1 LKVYLVVMFLM
12 TDGSWLPGDIVAP
25 NGWSALPFKT
35 MAECEEAEIQINKN
49 FSKTPFAKLA
59 YGTCVTIDPAVLGLE
74 L

>member
-1 LKVYLVVMFLM
+1 MFLM
-12 TDGSWLPGDIVAP
+12 SDGSWLPGDIVAP
-25 NGWSALPFKT
+25 NGWSALRFET

-49 FSKTPFAKLA
+49 IGKTPFAELA